1 MSNFSIEKK
10 GYNIDQVDAYID
22 DLEAKYM
29 RLQSQNAELE
39 QKLATAKRLIRR
51 FSDTENALKQNIADS
66 KRAAAYMISDAKE
79 RSSALLDETRESC
92 GEIISD
98 LDMQISERM
107 NTVDVMKAA
116 ISTFRDELFNL
127 YSSHIELI
135 DTLAE
140 TAENFTYDPNYTPV
154 AEAVDRFEEG
164 GEPECE
170 VPDFVEYPDE
180 SIFAELEE
188 EENEKENF
196 NITIEEILSDE
207 EEDLAFSSFAAIS
220 EDENVE
226 DEDFSQ
232 LILEAEENIVLDNSE
247 EEVEFDLS
255 EEVLAEDEEEIL
267 DEEVVKTDY
276 FKFLSDFANSEDNT
290 EN

>member
-98 LDMQISERM
+98 LDIQISERM

-116 ISTFRDELFNL
+116 ISTFRDELFTL

-135 DTLAE
+135 DTLAQ
-140 TAENFTYDPNYTPV
+140 TAENFTYDPDYSPV

-164 GEPECE
+164 GEPDCD

-180 SIFAELEE
+180 SIFAELED
-188 EENEKENF
+188 EENEEENF
-196 NITIEEILSDE
+196 NITVEEILEEE
-207 EEDLAFSSFAAIS
+207 EEDLAFNGAAIA
-220 EDENVE
+220 EEAE
-226 DEDFSQ
+226 EEDFDQ
-232 LILEAEENIVLDNSE
+232 LILETEDDIITPVPNED
-247 EEVEFDLS
+247 EVEFDLS
-255 EEVLAEDEEEIL
+255 EEALAEEEEEELL

-276 FKFLSDFANSEDNT
+276 FKFLSDFANSEDNE